1 MIRIG
6 LTGTVGAGKSTVADL
21 FERWGARRVD
31 ADELAREAVE
41 PGGAALAAIREEWGD
56 EVLDEEGRLDR
67 EEMRRRVFG
76 DADARRRLEEIVHP
90 EVRRL
95 RDERMTEAREAGADV
110 VVSEVPLL
118 LEKEMEE
125 EFDVVVVVDA
135 PRSVR
140 RRRVAEERG
149 VDAETFGAI
158 EAAQWPADRKRR
170 AADRVIDNGG
180 SLADLE
186 QAARRVWERIVGEGG
201 GA

>member
-118 LEKEMEE
+118 LEKGMEE

>member
-41 PGGAALAAIREEWGD
+41 PGGAALSAIREEWGD

-118 LEKEMEE
+118 LEKGMEE